1 MNHYLL
7 KANDVREYF
16 LVVFVRVCAIP
27 VGRV

>member
-1 MNHYLL
+1 MSHYLP

-16 LVVFVRVCAIP
+16 LVVFVYVCAIP